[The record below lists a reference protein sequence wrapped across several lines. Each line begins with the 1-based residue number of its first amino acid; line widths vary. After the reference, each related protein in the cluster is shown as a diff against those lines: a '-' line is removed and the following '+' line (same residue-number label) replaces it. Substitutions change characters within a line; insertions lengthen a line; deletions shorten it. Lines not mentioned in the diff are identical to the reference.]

1 MQCSYGS
8 IWRKWDFHVHTPY
21 SILNTNYGFNPFEL
35 TESDLETEFDEY
47 VKKLFT
53 LAVENNVAAIG
64 ITDYFM
70 LEGYK
75 RIKEKYLSSPS
86 KMLQCFPDDE
96 LRRKI
101 EKIFIFPNIE
111 LRLENFVGRNANSV
125 NYHVIFSNDITIQDI
140 EENFLHQLTFNYDSG
155 NTRSLTL
162 SNIKELG
169 SQIKNNNND
178 SGSDLLVGLNHVT
191 VNYADI
197 QKVLENNPTF
207 RNKYLITVPV
217 DEDLSQISWNGRDYS
232 TRRNIY
238 KQCHCLLTS
247 NEKTI
252 KWALASGRE
261 DAQIK
266 EFGSIK
272 PCIWGSD
279 AHEYQRMFKP
289 AEDRHCWVKSE
300 LTFEGLLQVVYEP
313 SERVCIQNEQPD
325 IGDIHQIIDSVRFE
339 NEAFQEAPIY
349 FNSSLTCII
358 GGKSTGKSMLLRQ
371 MARAIDNDY
380 ALQQEGRLQHNTFPS
395 VKTTVTWK
403 DGTSNGRKIV
413 YIPQAFLNS
422 TIDNPEEMT
431 AINKIIFD
439 VLLQEP
445 DIKKAYEN
453 LKADT
458 DKIQKKVQLLIDELI
473 ADKTK
478 LTDLNE
484 LIKKDGSSST
494 YNSTIQQ
501 LESER
506 EVLAQKVNVTPEE
519 INRFNEVEKNIE
531 SIVLKNEKLHYELE
545 NQKKIFKVSVVVPG
559 YFSCLDGLSIE
570 HDFSKDFPVTENTLN
585 SALTALNQEIL
596 PKWET
601 IINLNCKNL
610 QSSISQ
616 NNHNLNLLKEEYES
630 LKEKVAQSE
639 QLGKLTT
646 RINAERKLLQSAI
659 ERETQKEDLLK
670 SINQK
675 KEKIIASQSDYL
687 DIYTTFGKIIRSTG
701 TSRNTSLIFDSEI
714 VWKQT
719 EFMECLARIF
729 NNKNFT
735 PFRTKHNYDLTDL
748 KPEDY
753 GKQFLSTLWNAW
765 EKPEK
770 YGGLSFKAGNTLADV
785 LSYIFKNWYNIHYIV
800 KSGNDSIESMS
811 PGKKALVL
819 LEMLIS
825 LEDSKCPILIDQPE
839 DDLDNR
845 SIYND
850 LVQYIRRKK
859 KERQII
865 IVTHNANVVLGAD
878 AEEIIIANQDGIGTE
893 NAEKRF
899 EYRSGAIENDEI
911 LTDDTG
917 VTLKG
922 ILNQNG
928 IQTQICDILEGGR
941 PAFKLRQNKY
951 AGIQHD

>member
-8 IWRKWDFHVHTPY
+8 IWRKWDFHIHTPY
-21 SILNTNYGFNPFEL
+21 SILNNNYGFNPFEL

-53 LAVENNVAAIG
+53 LAVENNVSAIG

-86 KMLQCFPDDE
+86 KMLQCFPDDA

-125 NYHVIFSNDITIQDI
+125 NYHVIFSNDITIQEI
-140 EENFLHQLTFNYDSG
+140 EENFLHRLTFNYDSG

-247 NEKTI
+247 NEKTV
-252 KWALASGRE
+252 KWALASDRE

-279 AHEYQRMFKP
+279 AHEYQKMFKP

-380 ALQQEGRLQHNTFPS
+380 ALQQEGRLPHNTFPS

-413 YIPQAFLNS
+413 YIPQTFLNS

-506 EVLAQKVNVTPEE
+506 E
-519 INRFNEVEKNIE
+519 RYW
-531 SIVLKNEKLHYELE
+531 H
-545 NQKKIFKVSVVVPG
+545 KK
-559 YFSCLDGLSIE
+559 
-570 HDFSKDFPVTENTLN
+570 
-585 SALTALNQEIL
+585 
-596 PKWET
+596 
-601 IINLNCKNL
+601 
-610 QSSISQ
+610 
-616 NNHNLNLLKEEYES
+616 
-630 LKEKVAQSE
+630 
-639 QLGKLTT
+639 
-646 RINAERKLLQSAI
+646 
-659 ERETQKEDLLK
+659 
-670 SINQK
+670 
-675 KEKIIASQSDYL
+675 
-687 DIYTTFGKIIRSTG
+687 
-701 TSRNTSLIFDSEI
+701 
-714 VWKQT
+714 
-719 EFMECLARIF
+719 
-729 NNKNFT
+729 
-735 PFRTKHNYDLTDL
+735 
-748 KPEDY
+748 
-753 GKQFLSTLWNAW
+753 
-765 EKPEK
+765 
-770 YGGLSFKAGNTLADV
+770 
-785 LSYIFKNWYNIHYIV
+785 
-800 KSGNDSIESMS
+800 
-811 PGKKALVL
+811 
-819 LEMLIS
+819 
-825 LEDSKCPILIDQPE
+825 
-839 DDLDNR
+839 
-845 SIYND
+845 
-850 LVQYIRRKK
+850 
-859 KERQII
+859 
-865 IVTHNANVVLGAD
+865 
-878 AEEIIIANQDGIGTE
+878 
-893 NAEKRF
+893 
-899 EYRSGAIENDEI
+899 
-911 LTDDTG
+911 
-917 VTLKG
+917 
-922 ILNQNG
+922 
-928 IQTQICDILEGGR
+928 
-941 PAFKLRQNKY
+941 
-951 AGIQHD
+951 

>member
-8 IWRKWDFHVHTPY
+8 IWRKWDFHIHTPY
-21 SILNTNYGFNPFEL
+21 SILNNNYGFNPFEL

-53 LAVENNVAAIG
+53 LAVENNVSAIG

-125 NYHVIFSNDITIQDI
+125 NYHVIFSNDITIQEI
-140 EENFLHQLTFNYDSG
+140 EENFLHRLTFNYDSG

-247 NEKTI
+247 NEKTV
-252 KWALASGRE
+252 KWALASDRE

-279 AHEYQRMFKP
+279 AHEYQKMFKP

-380 ALQQEGRLQHNTFPS
+380 ALQQEGRLPHNTFPS

-413 YIPQAFLNS
+413 YIPQTFLNS

-531 SIVLKNEKLHYELE
+531 SIVLKNEK
-545 NQKKIFKVSVVVPG
+545 
-559 YFSCLDGLSIE
+559 
-570 HDFSKDFPVTENTLN
+570 TTL
-585 SALTALNQEIL
+585 
-596 PKWET
+596 
-601 IINLNCKNL
+601 
-610 QSSISQ
+610 
-616 NNHNLNLLKEEYES
+616 
-630 LKEKVAQSE
+630 
-639 QLGKLTT
+639 
-646 RINAERKLLQSAI
+646 
-659 ERETQKEDLLK
+659 
-670 SINQK
+670 
-675 KEKIIASQSDYL
+675 
-687 DIYTTFGKIIRSTG
+687 
-701 TSRNTSLIFDSEI
+701 
-714 VWKQT
+714 
-719 EFMECLARIF
+719 
-729 NNKNFT
+729 
-735 PFRTKHNYDLTDL
+735 
-748 KPEDY
+748 
-753 GKQFLSTLWNAW
+753 
-765 EKPEK
+765 
-770 YGGLSFKAGNTLADV
+770 
-785 LSYIFKNWYNIHYIV
+785 
-800 KSGNDSIESMS
+800 
-811 PGKKALVL
+811 
-819 LEMLIS
+819 
-825 LEDSKCPILIDQPE
+825 
-839 DDLDNR
+839 
-845 SIYND
+845 
-850 LVQYIRRKK
+850 
-859 KERQII
+859 
-865 IVTHNANVVLGAD
+865 
-878 AEEIIIANQDGIGTE
+878 
-893 NAEKRF
+893 
-899 EYRSGAIENDEI
+899 
-911 LTDDTG
+911 
-917 VTLKG
+917 
-922 ILNQNG
+922 
-928 IQTQICDILEGGR
+928 
-941 PAFKLRQNKY
+941 
-951 AGIQHD
+951 

>member
-21 SILNTNYGFNPFEL
+21 SILNNNYGFNPFEL

-125 NYHVIFSNDITIQDI
+125 NYHVIFSNDITIQEI
-140 EENFLHQLTFNYDSG
+140 EENFLHRLTFNYDSG

-252 KWALASGRE
+252 KWALASDRE

-279 AHEYQRMFKP
+279 AHEYQKMFKP

-380 ALQQEGRLQHNTFPS
+380 ALQQEGRLPHNTFPS

-413 YIPQAFLNS
+413 YIPQTFLNS

-431 AINKIIFD
+431 AVNKIIFD

-559 YFSCLDGLSIE
+559 YFSCLDGLSI
-570 HDFSKDFPVTENTLN
+570 
-585 SALTALNQEIL
+585 
-596 PKWET
+596 
-601 IINLNCKNL
+601 
-610 QSSISQ
+610 
-616 NNHNLNLLKEEYES
+616 
-630 LKEKVAQSE
+630 
-639 QLGKLTT
+639 
-646 RINAERKLLQSAI
+646 
-659 ERETQKEDLLK
+659 
-670 SINQK
+670 
-675 KEKIIASQSDYL
+675 
-687 DIYTTFGKIIRSTG
+687 
-701 TSRNTSLIFDSEI
+701 
-714 VWKQT
+714 
-719 EFMECLARIF
+719 
-729 NNKNFT
+729 
-735 PFRTKHNYDLTDL
+735 
-748 KPEDY
+748 
-753 GKQFLSTLWNAW
+753 
-765 EKPEK
+765 
-770 YGGLSFKAGNTLADV
+770 
-785 LSYIFKNWYNIHYIV
+785 
-800 KSGNDSIESMS
+800 
-811 PGKKALVL
+811 
-819 LEMLIS
+819 
-825 LEDSKCPILIDQPE
+825 
-839 DDLDNR
+839 
-845 SIYND
+845 
-850 LVQYIRRKK
+850 
-859 KERQII
+859 
-865 IVTHNANVVLGAD
+865 
-878 AEEIIIANQDGIGTE
+878 
-893 NAEKRF
+893 
-899 EYRSGAIENDEI
+899 
-911 LTDDTG
+911 
-917 VTLKG
+917 
-922 ILNQNG
+922 
-928 IQTQICDILEGGR
+928 
-941 PAFKLRQNKY
+941 
-951 AGIQHD
+951 

>member
-21 SILNTNYGFNPFEL
+21 SILNNNYGFNPFEL

-279 AHEYQRMFKP
+279 AHEYQKMFKP

-380 ALQQEGRLQHNTFPS
+380 ALQQEGRLPHNTFPS

-413 YIPQAFLNS
+413 YIPQTFLNS

-445 DIKKAYEN
+445 DIKKAYEI

-545 NQKKIFKVSVVVPG
+545 NQKKIFKVSDIVNIGLHFFLKNVRP
-559 YFSCLDGLSIE
+559 YAASC
-570 HDFSKDFPVTENTLN
+570 
-585 SALTALNQEIL
+585 
-596 PKWET
+596 
-601 IINLNCKNL
+601 
-610 QSSISQ
+610 
-616 NNHNLNLLKEEYES
+616 
-630 LKEKVAQSE
+630 SE
-639 QLGKLTT
+639 
-646 RINAERKLLQSAI
+646 A
-659 ERETQKEDLLK
+659 
-670 SINQK
+670 
-675 KEKIIASQSDYL
+675 
-687 DIYTTFGKIIRSTG
+687 
-701 TSRNTSLIFDSEI
+701 
-714 VWKQT
+714 
-719 EFMECLARIF
+719 
-729 NNKNFT
+729 
-735 PFRTKHNYDLTDL
+735 
-748 KPEDY
+748 
-753 GKQFLSTLWNAW
+753 
-765 EKPEK
+765 
-770 YGGLSFKAGNTLADV
+770 
-785 LSYIFKNWYNIHYIV
+785 
-800 KSGNDSIESMS
+800 
-811 PGKKALVL
+811 
-819 LEMLIS
+819 
-825 LEDSKCPILIDQPE
+825 
-839 DDLDNR
+839 
-845 SIYND
+845 
-850 LVQYIRRKK
+850 
-859 KERQII
+859 
-865 IVTHNANVVLGAD
+865 
-878 AEEIIIANQDGIGTE
+878 
-893 NAEKRF
+893 
-899 EYRSGAIENDEI
+899 
-911 LTDDTG
+911 
-917 VTLKG
+917 
-922 ILNQNG
+922 
-928 IQTQICDILEGGR
+928 
-941 PAFKLRQNKY
+941 
-951 AGIQHD
+951 

>member
-21 SILNTNYGFNPFEL
+21 SILNNNYGFNPFEL

-197 QKVLENNPTF
+197 QKVLENNHTF

-279 AHEYQRMFKP
+279 AHEYQKMFKP

-380 ALQQEGRLQHNTFPS
+380 ALQQEGRLPHNTFPS

-413 YIPQAFLNS
+413 YIPQTFLNS

-545 NQKKIFKVSVVVPG
+545 NQKMV
-559 YFSCLDGLSIE
+559 L
-570 HDFSKDFPVTENTLN
+570 
-585 SALTALNQEIL
+585 
-596 PKWET
+596 
-601 IINLNCKNL
+601 
-610 QSSISQ
+610 
-616 NNHNLNLLKEEYES
+616 EY
-630 LKEKVAQSE
+630 K
-639 QLGKLTT
+639 
-646 RINAERKLLQSAI
+646 
-659 ERETQKEDLLK
+659 
-670 SINQK
+670 
-675 KEKIIASQSDYL
+675 
-687 DIYTTFGKIIRSTG
+687 
-701 TSRNTSLIFDSEI
+701 
-714 VWKQT
+714 
-719 EFMECLARIF
+719 
-729 NNKNFT
+729 
-735 PFRTKHNYDLTDL
+735 
-748 KPEDY
+748 
-753 GKQFLSTLWNAW
+753 
-765 EKPEK
+765 
-770 YGGLSFKAGNTLADV
+770 
-785 LSYIFKNWYNIHYIV
+785 
-800 KSGNDSIESMS
+800 
-811 PGKKALVL
+811 
-819 LEMLIS
+819 
-825 LEDSKCPILIDQPE
+825 
-839 DDLDNR
+839 
-845 SIYND
+845 
-850 LVQYIRRKK
+850 
-859 KERQII
+859 
-865 IVTHNANVVLGAD
+865 
-878 AEEIIIANQDGIGTE
+878 
-893 NAEKRF
+893 
-899 EYRSGAIENDEI
+899 
-911 LTDDTG
+911 
-917 VTLKG
+917 
-922 ILNQNG
+922 
-928 IQTQICDILEGGR
+928 
-941 PAFKLRQNKY
+941 
-951 AGIQHD
+951 

>member
-21 SILNTNYGFNPFEL
+21 SILNNNYGFNPFEL

-279 AHEYQRMFKP
+279 AHEYQKMFKP

-380 ALQQEGRLQHNTFPS
+380 ALQQEGRLPHNTFPS

-413 YIPQAFLNS
+413 YIPQTFLNS

-545 NQKKIFKVSVVVPG
+545 NQKKIFKVFITTS
-559 YFSCLDGLSIE
+559 F
-570 HDFSKDFPVTENTLN
+570 NTL
-585 SALTALNQEIL
+585 
-596 PKWET
+596 
-601 IINLNCKNL
+601 
-610 QSSISQ
+610 
-616 NNHNLNLLKEEYES
+616 
-630 LKEKVAQSE
+630 
-639 QLGKLTT
+639 
-646 RINAERKLLQSAI
+646 
-659 ERETQKEDLLK
+659 D
-670 SINQK
+670 
-675 KEKIIASQSDYL
+675 
-687 DIYTTFGKIIRSTG
+687 
-701 TSRNTSLIFDSEI
+701 
-714 VWKQT
+714 
-719 EFMECLARIF
+719 
-729 NNKNFT
+729 
-735 PFRTKHNYDLTDL
+735 
-748 KPEDY
+748 
-753 GKQFLSTLWNAW
+753 
-765 EKPEK
+765 
-770 YGGLSFKAGNTLADV
+770 
-785 LSYIFKNWYNIHYIV
+785 
-800 KSGNDSIESMS
+800 
-811 PGKKALVL
+811 
-819 LEMLIS
+819 
-825 LEDSKCPILIDQPE
+825 
-839 DDLDNR
+839 
-845 SIYND
+845 
-850 LVQYIRRKK
+850 
-859 KERQII
+859 
-865 IVTHNANVVLGAD
+865 
-878 AEEIIIANQDGIGTE
+878 
-893 NAEKRF
+893 EKRK
-899 EYRSGAIENDEI
+899 N
-911 LTDDTG
+911 
-917 VTLKG
+917 VK
-922 ILNQNG
+922 
-928 IQTQICDILEGGR
+928 
-941 PAFKLRQNKY
+941 
-951 AGIQHD
+951 

>member
-21 SILNTNYGFNPFEL
+21 SILNNNYGFNPFEL

-279 AHEYQRMFKP
+279 AHEYQKMFKP

-300 LTFEGLLQVVYEP
+300 LTFEGLLQVIYEP

-380 ALQQEGRLQHNTFPS
+380 ALQQEGRLPHNTFPS

-413 YIPQAFLNS
+413 YIPQTFLNS

-559 YFSCLDGLSIE
+559 YFS
-570 HDFSKDFPVTENTLN
+570 
-585 SALTALNQEIL
+585 
-596 PKWET
+596 
-601 IINLNCKNL
+601 
-610 QSSISQ
+610 
-616 NNHNLNLLKEEYES
+616 
-630 LKEKVAQSE
+630 
-639 QLGKLTT
+639 
-646 RINAERKLLQSAI
+646 
-659 ERETQKEDLLK
+659 
-670 SINQK
+670 
-675 KEKIIASQSDYL
+675 
-687 DIYTTFGKIIRSTG
+687 
-701 TSRNTSLIFDSEI
+701 
-714 VWKQT
+714 
-719 EFMECLARIF
+719 
-729 NNKNFT
+729 
-735 PFRTKHNYDLTDL
+735 
-748 KPEDY
+748 
-753 GKQFLSTLWNAW
+753 
-765 EKPEK
+765 
-770 YGGLSFKAGNTLADV
+770 
-785 LSYIFKNWYNIHYIV
+785 
-800 KSGNDSIESMS
+800 
-811 PGKKALVL
+811 
-819 LEMLIS
+819 
-825 LEDSKCPILIDQPE
+825 
-839 DDLDNR
+839 
-845 SIYND
+845 
-850 LVQYIRRKK
+850 
-859 KERQII
+859 
-865 IVTHNANVVLGAD
+865 
-878 AEEIIIANQDGIGTE
+878 
-893 NAEKRF
+893 
-899 EYRSGAIENDEI
+899 
-911 LTDDTG
+911 
-917 VTLKG
+917 
-922 ILNQNG
+922 
-928 IQTQICDILEGGR
+928 
-941 PAFKLRQNKY
+941 
-951 AGIQHD
+951 

>member
-21 SILNTNYGFNPFEL
+21 SILNNNYGFNPFEL

-101 EKIFIFPNIE
+101 EKIFVFPNIE

-125 NYHVIFSNDITIQDI
+125 NYHVIFSNDITIQEI
-140 EENFLHQLTFNYDSG
+140 EENFLHRLTFNYDSG

-252 KWALASGRE
+252 KWALASDRE

-279 AHEYQRMFKP
+279 AHEYRKMFKP

-380 ALQQEGRLQHNTFPS
+380 ALQQEGRLPHNTFPS

-413 YIPQAFLNS
+413 YIPQTFLNS

-559 YFSCLDGLSIE
+559 YFSR
-570 HDFSKDFPVTENTLN
+570 
-585 SALTALNQEIL
+585 
-596 PKWET
+596 
-601 IINLNCKNL
+601 
-610 QSSISQ
+610 
-616 NNHNLNLLKEEYES
+616 
-630 LKEKVAQSE
+630 
-639 QLGKLTT
+639 T
-646 RINAERKLLQSAI
+646 R
-659 ERETQKEDLLK
+659 
-670 SINQK
+670 
-675 KEKIIASQSDYL
+675 Y
-687 DIYTTFGKIIRSTG
+687 
-701 TSRNTSLIFDSEI
+701 
-714 VWKQT
+714 
-719 EFMECLARIF
+719 
-729 NNKNFT
+729 
-735 PFRTKHNYDLTDL
+735 
-748 KPEDY
+748 
-753 GKQFLSTLWNAW
+753 
-765 EKPEK
+765 
-770 YGGLSFKAGNTLADV
+770 
-785 LSYIFKNWYNIHYIV
+785 
-800 KSGNDSIESMS
+800 
-811 PGKKALVL
+811 
-819 LEMLIS
+819 
-825 LEDSKCPILIDQPE
+825 
-839 DDLDNR
+839 
-845 SIYND
+845 
-850 LVQYIRRKK
+850 
-859 KERQII
+859 
-865 IVTHNANVVLGAD
+865 
-878 AEEIIIANQDGIGTE
+878 
-893 NAEKRF
+893 
-899 EYRSGAIENDEI
+899 
-911 LTDDTG
+911 
-917 VTLKG
+917 
-922 ILNQNG
+922 
-928 IQTQICDILEGGR
+928 
-941 PAFKLRQNKY
+941 
-951 AGIQHD
+951 

>member
-21 SILNTNYGFNPFEL
+21 SILNNNYGFNPFEL

-279 AHEYQRMFKP
+279 AHEYQKMFKP

-380 ALQQEGRLQHNTFPS
+380 ALQQEGRLPHNTFPS

-413 YIPQAFLNS
+413 YIPQTFLNS

-445 DIKKAYEN
+445 DIKKAYEI

-545 NQKKIFKVSVVVPG
+545 NQKRFLR
-559 YFSCLDGLSIE
+559 Y
-570 HDFSKDFPVTENTLN
+570 
-585 SALTALNQEIL
+585 
-596 PKWET
+596 
-601 IINLNCKNL
+601 
-610 QSSISQ
+610 
-616 NNHNLNLLKEEYES
+616 LL
-630 LKEKVAQSE
+630 
-639 QLGKLTT
+639 
-646 RINAERKLLQSAI
+646 
-659 ERETQKEDLLK
+659 
-670 SINQK
+670 
-675 KEKIIASQSDYL
+675 
-687 DIYTTFGKIIRSTG
+687 
-701 TSRNTSLIFDSEI
+701 
-714 VWKQT
+714 
-719 EFMECLARIF
+719 
-729 NNKNFT
+729 
-735 PFRTKHNYDLTDL
+735 
-748 KPEDY
+748 
-753 GKQFLSTLWNAW
+753 
-765 EKPEK
+765 
-770 YGGLSFKAGNTLADV
+770 
-785 LSYIFKNWYNIHYIV
+785 
-800 KSGNDSIESMS
+800 
-811 PGKKALVL
+811 
-819 LEMLIS
+819 
-825 LEDSKCPILIDQPE
+825 
-839 DDLDNR
+839 
-845 SIYND
+845 
-850 LVQYIRRKK
+850 
-859 KERQII
+859 
-865 IVTHNANVVLGAD
+865 
-878 AEEIIIANQDGIGTE
+878 
-893 NAEKRF
+893 
-899 EYRSGAIENDEI
+899 
-911 LTDDTG
+911 
-917 VTLKG
+917 
-922 ILNQNG
+922 
-928 IQTQICDILEGGR
+928 
-941 PAFKLRQNKY
+941 
-951 AGIQHD
+951 

>member
-21 SILNTNYGFNPFEL
+21 SILNNNYGFNPFEL

-279 AHEYQRMFKP
+279 AHEYQKMFKP

-380 ALQQEGRLQHNTFPS
+380 ALQQEGRLPHNTFPS

-413 YIPQAFLNS
+413 YIPQTFLNS

-559 YFSCLDGLSIE
+559 YFSC
-570 HDFSKDFPVTENTLN
+570 
-585 SALTALNQEIL
+585 
-596 PKWET
+596 
-601 IINLNCKNL
+601 
-610 QSSISQ
+610 
-616 NNHNLNLLKEEYES
+616 
-630 LKEKVAQSE
+630 
-639 QLGKLTT
+639 
-646 RINAERKLLQSAI
+646 
-659 ERETQKEDLLK
+659 
-670 SINQK
+670 
-675 KEKIIASQSDYL
+675 
-687 DIYTTFGKIIRSTG
+687 
-701 TSRNTSLIFDSEI
+701 
-714 VWKQT
+714 
-719 EFMECLARIF
+719 
-729 NNKNFT
+729 
-735 PFRTKHNYDLTDL
+735 
-748 KPEDY
+748 
-753 GKQFLSTLWNAW
+753 
-765 EKPEK
+765 
-770 YGGLSFKAGNTLADV
+770 
-785 LSYIFKNWYNIHYIV
+785 
-800 KSGNDSIESMS
+800 
-811 PGKKALVL
+811 
-819 LEMLIS
+819 
-825 LEDSKCPILIDQPE
+825 
-839 DDLDNR
+839 
-845 SIYND
+845 
-850 LVQYIRRKK
+850 
-859 KERQII
+859 
-865 IVTHNANVVLGAD
+865 
-878 AEEIIIANQDGIGTE
+878 
-893 NAEKRF
+893 
-899 EYRSGAIENDEI
+899 
-911 LTDDTG
+911 
-917 VTLKG
+917 
-922 ILNQNG
+922 
-928 IQTQICDILEGGR
+928 
-941 PAFKLRQNKY
+941 
-951 AGIQHD
+951 

>member
-21 SILNTNYGFNPFEL
+21 SILNNNYGFNPFEL

-279 AHEYQRMFKP
+279 AHEYQKMFKP

-380 ALQQEGRLQHNTFPS
+380 ALQQEGRLPHNTFPS

-413 YIPQAFLNS
+413 YIPQTFLNS

-545 NQKKIFKVSVVVPG
+545 NQKKIFKV
-559 YFSCLDGLSIE
+559 Y
-570 HDFSKDFPVTENTLN
+570 
-585 SALTALNQEIL
+585 IL
-596 PKWET
+596 
-601 IINLNCKNL
+601 
-610 QSSISQ
+610 
-616 NNHNLNLLKEEYES
+616 LL
-630 LKEKVAQSE
+630 
-639 QLGKLTT
+639 
-646 RINAERKLLQSAI
+646 
-659 ERETQKEDLLK
+659 
-670 SINQK
+670 
-675 KEKIIASQSDYL
+675 
-687 DIYTTFGKIIRSTG
+687 
-701 TSRNTSLIFDSEI
+701 
-714 VWKQT
+714 
-719 EFMECLARIF
+719 
-729 NNKNFT
+729 
-735 PFRTKHNYDLTDL
+735 
-748 KPEDY
+748 
-753 GKQFLSTLWNAW
+753 
-765 EKPEK
+765 
-770 YGGLSFKAGNTLADV
+770 
-785 LSYIFKNWYNIHYIV
+785 V
-800 KSGNDSIESMS
+800 KS
-811 PGKKALVL
+811 
-819 LEMLIS
+819 
-825 LEDSKCPILIDQPE
+825 
-839 DDLDNR
+839 
-845 SIYND
+845 
-850 LVQYIRRKK
+850 
-859 KERQII
+859 
-865 IVTHNANVVLGAD
+865 
-878 AEEIIIANQDGIGTE
+878 
-893 NAEKRF
+893 
-899 EYRSGAIENDEI
+899 
-911 LTDDTG
+911 
-917 VTLKG
+917 
-922 ILNQNG
+922 
-928 IQTQICDILEGGR
+928 
-941 PAFKLRQNKY
+941 
-951 AGIQHD
+951 

>member
-21 SILNTNYGFNPFEL
+21 SILNNNYGFNPFEL

-279 AHEYQRMFKP
+279 AHEYQKMFKP

-380 ALQQEGRLQHNTFPS
+380 ALQQEGRLPHNTFPS

-413 YIPQAFLNS
+413 YIPQTFLNS

-445 DIKKAYEN
+445 DIKKAYEI
-453 LKADT
+453 LH
-458 DKIQKKVQLLIDELI
+458 
-473 ADKTK
+473 
-478 LTDLNE
+478 
-484 LIKKDGSSST
+484 
-494 YNSTIQQ
+494 
-501 LESER
+501 
-506 EVLAQKVNVTPEE
+506 
-519 INRFNEVEKNIE
+519 KNIE
-531 SIVLKNEKLHYELE
+531 LASEKWESCAISLSGGTDSKTTLACANGLYDRFQFFSFQSKDTEITDSEAAHAICEKLGLKHNVYPIP
-545 NQKKIFKVSVVVPG
+545 QK
-559 YFSCLDGLSIE
+559 
-570 HDFSKDFPVTENTLN
+570 
-585 SALTALNQEIL
+585 TARLR
-596 PKWET
+596 
-601 IINLNCKNL
+601 
-610 QSSISQ
+610 ISM
-616 NNHNLNLLKEEYES
+616 S
-630 LKEKVAQSE
+630 LKQ
-639 QLGKLTT
+639 
-646 RINAERKLLQSAI
+646 
-659 ERETQKEDLLK
+659 
-670 SINQK
+670 
-675 KEKIIASQSDYL
+675 
-687 DIYTTFGKIIRSTG
+687 
-701 TSRNTSLIFDSEI
+701 
-714 VWKQT
+714 
-719 EFMECLARIF
+719 
-729 NNKNFT
+729 
-735 PFRTKHNYDLTDL
+735 
-748 KPEDY
+748 
-753 GKQFLSTLWNAW
+753 
-765 EKPEK
+765 
-770 YGGLSFKAGNTLADV
+770 
-785 LSYIFKNWYNIHYIV
+785 
-800 KSGNDSIESMS
+800 
-811 PGKKALVL
+811 
-819 LEMLIS
+819 
-825 LEDSKCPILIDQPE
+825 
-839 DDLDNR
+839 
-845 SIYND
+845 
-850 LVQYIRRKK
+850 
-859 KERQII
+859 
-865 IVTHNANVVLGAD
+865 
-878 AEEIIIANQDGIGTE
+878 
-893 NAEKRF
+893 
-899 EYRSGAIENDEI
+899 
-911 LTDDTG
+911 
-917 VTLKG
+917 
-922 ILNQNG
+922 
-928 IQTQICDILEGGR
+928 
-941 PAFKLRQNKY
+941 
-951 AGIQHD
+951 

>member
-21 SILNTNYGFNPFEL
+21 SILNNNFGFNPFEL
-35 TESDLETEFDEY
+35 TENVLEREFDEY

-53 LAVENNVAAIG
+53 LAIENNIAAIG

-75 RIKEKYLSSPS
+75 RIKENYLSSPS

-125 NYHVIFSNDITIQDI
+125 NYHVIFSNDVAIQDI
-140 EENFLHQLTFNYDSG
+140 EENFLHQLNFNYDGG

-169 SQIKNNNND
+169 RQIKNNNND
-178 SGSDLLVGLNHVT
+178 SGSELLVGLNHVT
-191 VNYADI
+191 VDYADI
-197 QKVLENNPTF
+197 QKILENNPTF
-207 RNKYLITVPV
+207 KNKYLIAVPV

-238 KQCHCLLTS
+238 KQCHCFLTS

-252 KWALASGRE
+252 KWALAFGRE

-279 AHEYQRMFKP
+279 AHEYQKMFNP
-289 AEDRHCWVKSE
+289 AEERYCWVKSE
-300 LTFEGLLQVVYEP
+300 TTFEGLLQVVYEP
-313 SERVCIQNEQPD
+313 FERVCIQKEQPD
-325 IGDIHQIIDSVRFE
+325 IGDIHQIIDSVKFE
-339 NEAFQEAPIY
+339 NEYFQETPVY
-349 FNSSLTCII
+349 FNNSLTCII

-380 ALQQEGRLQHNTFPS
+380 ALQQEGRLSRNIFPN

-403 DGTSNGRKIV
+403 DGTTNGRKIV
-413 YIPQAFLNS
+413 YIPQTFLNS

-445 DIKKAYEN
+445 AIQNAYED

-458 DKIQKKVQLLIDELI
+458 DIIQKKIQLLIDEFI
-473 ADKTK
+473 TAKTK

-484 LIKKDGSSST
+484 LIMKEGASST
-494 YNSTIQQ
+494 YYSTIQQ
-501 LESER
+501 LETAR
-506 EVLAQKVNVTPEE
+506 TMLAQKVNVTPEE

-531 SIVLKNEKLHYELE
+531 SIVSENEKLQYELE
-545 NQKKIFKVSVVVPG
+545 NQKKIINIAVVVPG
-559 YFSCLDGLSIE
+559 YFSCLDGSSIE
-570 HDFSKDFPVTENTLN
+570 HYFSKDFPFTENALT
-585 SALTALNQEIL
+585 SALKALNDEIL
-596 PKWET
+596 PKWKIVIDT
-601 IINLNCKNL
+601 NCKNL
-610 QSSISQ
+610 QSSITQ
-616 NNHNLNLLKEEYES
+616 NSRKLNLLKEEYES

-639 QLGKLTT
+639 QLKKLTSQ
-646 RINAERKLLQSAI
+646 INSERKLLQSAI
-659 ERETQKEDLLK
+659 EREKQKEDVLK
-670 SINQK
+670 NIDQI
-675 KEKIIASQSDYL
+675 KEKIITSQSDYL
-687 DIYTTFGKIIRSTG
+687 DIYTTFCKIIKSTG
-701 TSRNTSLIFDSEI
+701 TSRDTSLIFDAEI
-714 VWKQT
+714 IWKQT
-719 EFMECLARIF
+719 EFMECLCQIF
-729 NNKNFT
+729 NNKKFT
-735 PFRTKHNYDLTDL
+735 SFRAENKYDLTDL

-753 GKQFLSTLWNAW
+753 GKQFLATLWSAW
-765 EKPEK
+765 EEPEK
-770 YGGLSFKAGNTLADV
+770 HGGLSFKAGNTLATV
-785 LSYIFKNWYNIHYIV
+785 LSNVFQNWYNIHYIV
-800 KSGNDSIESMS
+800 KSGNDFIENMS

-917 VTLKG
+917 MPLKG

>member
-21 SILNTNYGFNPFEL
+21 SILNNNYGFNPFEL

-86 KMLQCFPDDE
+86 KMIQCFPDDE

-279 AHEYQRMFKP
+279 AHEYQKMFKP

-380 ALQQEGRLQHNTFPS
+380 ALQQEGRLPHNTFPS

-413 YIPQAFLNS
+413 YIPQTFLNS

-531 SIVLKNEKLHYELE
+531 SIVLKNKKLHYELE

-559 YFSCLDGLSIE
+559 
-570 HDFSKDFPVTENTLN
+570 
-585 SALTALNQEIL
+585 
-596 PKWET
+596 
-601 IINLNCKNL
+601 
-610 QSSISQ
+610 
-616 NNHNLNLLKEEYES
+616 
-630 LKEKVAQSE
+630 
-639 QLGKLTT
+639 
-646 RINAERKLLQSAI
+646 
-659 ERETQKEDLLK
+659 
-670 SINQK
+670 
-675 KEKIIASQSDYL
+675 
-687 DIYTTFGKIIRSTG
+687 
-701 TSRNTSLIFDSEI
+701 
-714 VWKQT
+714 
-719 EFMECLARIF
+719 
-729 NNKNFT
+729 
-735 PFRTKHNYDLTDL
+735 
-748 KPEDY
+748 
-753 GKQFLSTLWNAW
+753 
-765 EKPEK
+765 
-770 YGGLSFKAGNTLADV
+770 
-785 LSYIFKNWYNIHYIV
+785 
-800 KSGNDSIESMS
+800 
-811 PGKKALVL
+811 
-819 LEMLIS
+819 
-825 LEDSKCPILIDQPE
+825 
-839 DDLDNR
+839 
-845 SIYND
+845 
-850 LVQYIRRKK
+850 
-859 KERQII
+859 
-865 IVTHNANVVLGAD
+865 
-878 AEEIIIANQDGIGTE
+878 
-893 NAEKRF
+893 
-899 EYRSGAIENDEI
+899 
-911 LTDDTG
+911 
-917 VTLKG
+917 
-922 ILNQNG
+922 
-928 IQTQICDILEGGR
+928 
-941 PAFKLRQNKY
+941 
-951 AGIQHD
+951 